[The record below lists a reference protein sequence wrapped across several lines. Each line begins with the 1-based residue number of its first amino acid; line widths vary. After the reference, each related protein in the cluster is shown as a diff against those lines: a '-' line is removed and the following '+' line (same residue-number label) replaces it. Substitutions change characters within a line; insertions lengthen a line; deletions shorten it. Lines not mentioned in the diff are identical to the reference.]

1 MDADSSDVLVVRV
14 ISVSSEGTVA
24 TLVENADTR
33 CIEMGGVEA
42 RYVKFTGIETR
53 GDGSNNNK
61 WVTCGECNAK
71 KEVTE
76 DTTPTVEPAKPTEPT
91 EPTEPTKPAEET
103 LTPVLCTDMTVTG
116 FSSEETVSEHR
127 PASNLGDCEQE
138 PGWTSAWSAGS
149 TPPPHWIIIDLG
161 KERNRVS
168 AGCLGRASANG
179 RIKDVA
185 METNTDHRRR
195 HVGNACRSDL
205 GERLEDSNR
214 RTGRLGC
221 TLHPYDRCQ
230 LL

>member
-24 TLVENADTR
+24 TWVENADTR

-91 EPTEPTKPAEET
+91 EPTKPAEET

-116 FSSEETVSEHR
+116 FSSEKPSQSTGQPATWGTVNRSRAGPLHGAPDPHLLR
-127 PASNLGDCEQE
+127 IGSLSIWAR
-138 PGWTSAWSAGS
+138 SA
-149 TPPPHWIIIDLG
+149 I
-161 KERNRVS
+161 VS
-168 AGCLGRASANG
+168 AP
-179 RIKDVA
+179 VA
-185 METNTDHRRR
+185 
-195 HVGNACRSDL
+195 
-205 GERLEDSNR
+205 
-214 RTGRLGC
+214 
-221 TLHPYDRCQ
+221 
-230 LL
+230 